1 MSRLICDRWR
11 TIYVSVSCVCGG
23 HVSFYHCI
31 FSCQVQK
38 DHFKPVVARLSSSS
52 LPLTMASLVR
62 VGEEDVAFLAG
73 VAQLVMSCQEGRN
86 L

>member
-11 TIYVSVSCVCGG
+11 TMYVSVTCVCGG
-23 HVSFYHCI
+23 HVSFHHCI
-31 FSCQVQK
+31 FNCPVQK
-38 DHFKPVVARLSSSS
+38 LHFRPVAARLSSSS

-62 VGEEDVAFLAG
+62 VGEEDATFLAG